1 MKKQVPSDTI
11 EGYKFVTTDRDGNLE
26 RIIMKTPLN
35 MNSWVV
41 LSNQNSSTNTITF
54 VNINAQAQKIN
65 PKI

>member
-35 MNSWVV
+35 MNS
-41 LSNQNSSTNTITF
+41 
-54 VNINAQAQKIN
+54 
-65 PKI
+65 